1 MEADASKD
9 FDNRSPFTWR
19 ATTTAAMSLISAIT
33 GISIV
38 TSSGEGI
45 GWLFL
50 ALALVGALIAALIFR
65 LARKS
70 RQVRSGANG
79 L

>member
-1 MEADASKD
+1 MEADASRD
-9 FDNRSPFTWR
+9 FDSRSPFTWR
-19 ATTTAAMSLISAIT
+19 AATTAAMALISVIT

-50 ALALVGALIAALIFR
+50 ALGLVGALIAALIFR
-65 LARKS
+65 LARKY
-70 RQVRSGANG
+70 RHMQNGANG

>member
-9 FDNRSPFTWR
+9 FDSRSPFTWR
-19 ATTTAAMSLISAIT
+19 AATTTAMALIAVIT

-38 TSSGEGI
+38 ISSGEGI

-50 ALALVGALIAALIFR
+50 ALGLVGALIAALIFR
-65 LARKS
+65 LARKH
-70 RQVRSGANG
+70 RHVQNGANR